1 MTSSDRAGVALVIC
15 APSGTGKTTLVRR
28 LESEFQRFAV
38 SVSCTTRAPRVG
50 EVDGRDYTFIGRET
64 FIELRDAGH
73 FAEWAEVHGNFYG
86 TPLKATQEALAAGR
100 DMLFDIDVQ
109 GAAQLRRT
117 LPDALFVFLLP
128 PSRAELEKRL
138 RTRGTETEESMARRL
153 ENARKELAHAN
164 WFNVWII
171 NDEIDQAYGD
181 LVAAYRAFT
190 LSPSRRP
197 EFVNELLEEWR

>member
-1 MTSSDRAGVALVIC
+1 MARTERAGVALVIC

-28 LESEFQRFAV
+28 LEKEFPRFAV
-38 SVSCTTRAPRVG
+38 SVSCTTRPPREG
-50 EVDGRDYTFIGRET
+50 EVDGVDYAFIGRET
-64 FIELRDAGH
+64 FTELRDAGY

-86 TPLKATQEALAAGR
+86 TPLKATRDLLSAGR
-100 DMLFDIDVQ
+100 DVLFDIDVQ

-138 RTRGTETEESMARRL
+138 RSRGTESGETLRRRL
-153 ENARKELAHAN
+153 ENARTELAQAN

-171 NDEIDQAYGD
+171 NDDLERAYGD
-181 LVAAYRAFT
+181 LAAVYRAAA
-190 LSPSRRP
+190 LCPARCP